1 MHAAVLRYFE
11 AVAEEGSIRRAS
23 ERLHISPSAVD
34 RQILKLEGYFG
45 TPLFERRPNGMRLTD
60 AGRLVL
66 RHSRDTLHDFAR
78 LRGDI
83 DNLRGV
89 VSGQVTI
96 TTLDS
101 LTVHFLPEAM
111 ARFVAA
117 HPAVQIRVVALD
129 PVETMHSVAQGH
141 ADLGLTFSP
150 ARRRGVSLL
159 ADVPSPMCAIMAPDH
174 ELAARSSLT
183 LDECGAFRLLY
194 QDHSGS
200 MQPFF
205 GTEMDAFKS
214 AHQPLVVSN
223 TLAVLKRLLL
233 AGRRHRVLHPPG
245 IHRGAGRR
253 AAGRRSARRRAAVDP
268 ATVPDRPLRPPA
280 DGGRRRHGGA
290 SAASADA
297 VRQQRRAWRRRM
309 TRTLEGDRLQGAP
322 PPPVVGERGGARGPH
337 SRRRPSAGGAGTPA
351 PPRATLA

>member
-60 AGRLVL
+60 AGQLVL

-78 LRGDI
+78 LRGDV

-117 HPAVQIRVVALD
+117 HPAVQIRVVAMD
-129 PVETMHSVAQGH
+129 PVETMHSVAQGQ

-174 ELAARSSLT
+174 ELATRKSVT
-183 LDECGAFRLLY
+183 LDECGACRLLY

-205 GTEMDAFKS
+205 GAEMDAFKS
-214 AHQPLVVSN
+214 AHQPVVVSN

-233 AGRRHRVLHPPG
+233 RGLGIAFYTRLGFTEELASGRLV
-245 IHRGAGRR
+245 
-253 AAGRRSARRRAAVDP
+253 AVP
-268 ATVPDRPLRPPA
+268 
-280 DGGRRRHGGA
+280 
-290 SAASADA
+290 
-297 VRQQRRAWRRRM
+297 
-309 TRTLEGDRLQGAP
+309 LEGDRLSTLRLCLIGPSDRLPTVAAQAMAEHLRRALAEFGNGVAPGSGA
-322 PPPVVGERGGARGPH
+322 
-337 SRRRPSAGGAGTPA
+337 
-351 PPRATLA
+351 

>member
-34 RQILKLEGYFG
+34 RQILKLEDYFG

-60 AGRLVL
+60 AGQLVL

-111 ARFVAA
+111 TRFVAA
-117 HPAVQIRVVALD
+117 HPAVQIRVVAMD

-159 ADVPSPMCAIMAPDH
+159 TDVPSPMCAIMTPDH
-174 ELAARSSLT
+174 ELASRTSVT
-183 LDECGAFRLLY
+183 LDECGACRLLY

-205 GTEMDAFKS
+205 GAEMDAFKS
-214 AHQPLVVSN
+214 AHQPVVVSN

-233 AGRRHRVLHPPG
+233 RGTGVAFYTRLGFTEELASGRLV
-245 IHRGAGRR
+245 
-253 AAGRRSARRRAAVDP
+253 AVPLEDERLSTLRLCLIGP
-268 ATVPDRPLRPPA
+268 SDRLPTVA
-280 DGGRRRHGGA
+280 
-290 SAASADA
+290 ADA
-297 VRQQRRAWRRRM
+297 MAEHLRQALAQF
-309 TRTLEGDRLQGAP
+309 GNGVD
-322 PPPVVGERGGARGPH
+322 GERGQ
-337 SRRRPSAGGAGTPA
+337 
-351 PPRATLA
+351 

>member
-34 RQILKLEGYFG
+34 RQILKLEDYFG

-60 AGRLVL
+60 AGQLVL

-117 HPAVQIRVVALD
+117 HPAVQIRVVAMD

-183 LDECGAFRLLY
+183 LDECGACRLLY

-205 GTEMDAFKS
+205 GAEMDAFKS

-233 AGRRHRVLHPPG
+233 RGVGIAFYTRLGFTEELASGRLV
-245 IHRGAGRR
+245 
-253 AAGRRSARRRAAVDP
+253 AV
-268 ATVPDRPLRPPA
+268 PLEDERL
-280 DGGRRRHGGA
+280 
-290 SAASADA
+290 S
-297 VRQQRRAWRRRM
+297 
-309 TRTLEGDRLQGAP
+309 TLRLCLIAPSDRLPTVAAQAMAEHLRQALARFGSGLD
-322 PPPVVGERGGARGPH
+322 GERGR
-337 SRRRPSAGGAGTPA
+337 
-351 PPRATLA
+351 

>member
-34 RQILKLEGYFG
+34 RQILKLEDYFG

-60 AGRLVL
+60 AGQLVL

-117 HPAVQIRVVALD
+117 HPGVQIRVVAMD

-174 ELAARSSLT
+174 ELATRSSVT
-183 LDECGAFRLLY
+183 LDECGACRLLY

-205 GTEMDAFKS
+205 GAEMDAFKS
-214 AHQPLVVSN
+214 VHQPVVVSN

-233 AGRRHRVLHPPG
+233 
-245 IHRGAGRR
+245 RGVGVAFYTRLGFTEEL
-253 AAGRRSARRRAAVDP
+253 A
-268 ATVPDRPLRPPA
+268 
-280 DGGRRRHGGA
+280 GGRLVAVPLEDERLSTLRLCLIA
-290 SAASADA
+290 PSDRLPTVAADA
-297 VRQQRRAWRRRM
+297 MAEHLRQALAQF
-309 TRTLEGDRLQGAP
+309 GNGVD
-322 PPPVVGERGGARGPH
+322 GERGQ
-337 SRRRPSAGGAGTPA
+337 
-351 PPRATLA
+351 

>member
-34 RQILKLEGYFG
+34 RQILKLEDYFG

-60 AGRLVL
+60 AGQLVL

-174 ELAARSSLT
+174 ELAARSSVT

-205 GTEMDAFKS
+205 GAEMDAFKS

-233 AGRRHRVLHPPG
+233 RGVGVAFYTRLGFTEELAG
-245 IHRGAGRR
+245 GRLVAVPLEDER
-253 AAGRRSARRRAAVDP
+253 LSTLRLCLIAPSDRLPTVAAGAMAEHLRQALAEFGIGPDP
-268 ATVPDRPLRPPA
+268 
-280 DGGRRRHGGA
+280 GSGA
-290 SAASADA
+290 
-297 VRQQRRAWRRRM
+297 
-309 TRTLEGDRLQGAP
+309 
-322 PPPVVGERGGARGPH
+322 
-337 SRRRPSAGGAGTPA
+337 
-351 PPRATLA
+351 

>member
-34 RQILKLEGYFG
+34 RQILKLEDYFG
-45 TPLFERRPNGMRLTD
+45 TPLFERHPNGMRLTD

-174 ELAARSSLT
+174 ELAARSSVT

-205 GTEMDAFKS
+205 GAEMDAFKS

-233 AGRRHRVLHPPG
+233 
-245 IHRGAGRR
+245 RGAGIAFYTRLGFTEELASGR
-253 AAGRRSARRRAAVDP
+253 LVAVPLEDERLSTLRLCLIAPSDRLPTVAAGAMAEH
-268 ATVPDRPLRPPA
+268 LRQA
-280 DGGRRRHGGA
+280 LAEFGIGA
-290 SAASADA
+290 EPGS
-297 VRQQRRAWRRRM
+297 
-309 TRTLEGDRLQGAP
+309 GA
-322 PPPVVGERGGARGPH
+322 
-337 SRRRPSAGGAGTPA
+337 
-351 PPRATLA
+351 

>member
-34 RQILKLEGYFG
+34 RQILKIEDYFG

-111 ARFVAA
+111 ARFVAT

-174 ELAARSSLT
+174 ELAARSSVT

-205 GTEMDAFKS
+205 GAEMDAFKS

-233 AGRRHRVLHPPG
+233 RGVGIAFYTRLGFTEELAGGRLIAVPLEDERLSTLRLCLIASSDRLPTVAAQAMAEHL
-245 IHRGAGRR
+245 RR
-253 AAGRRSARRRAAVDP
+253 ALAQFGSSVEP
-268 ATVPDRPLRPPA
+268 G
-280 DGGRRRHGGA
+280 DGA
-290 SAASADA
+290 
-297 VRQQRRAWRRRM
+297 
-309 TRTLEGDRLQGAP
+309 
-322 PPPVVGERGGARGPH
+322 
-337 SRRRPSAGGAGTPA
+337 
-351 PPRATLA
+351 

>member
-34 RQILKLEGYFG
+34 RQILKLEDHFG

-60 AGRLVL
+60 AGQLVL

-174 ELAARSSLT
+174 ELAARSSVT

-205 GTEMDAFKS
+205 GAEMDAFKS

-233 AGRRHRVLHPPG
+233 
-245 IHRGAGRR
+245 RGAGIAFYTRLGFTEELASGRLVAVPLEDERLSTLRLCLIAPSDRLPTVAAGAMAEHLRR
-253 AAGRRSARRRAAVDP
+253 ALAQFGSGLD
-268 ATVPDRPLRPPA
+268 
-280 DGGRRRHGGA
+280 
-290 SAASADA
+290 
-297 VRQQRRAWRRRM
+297 
-309 TRTLEGDRLQGAP
+309 
-322 PPPVVGERGGARGPH
+322 GERGQ
-337 SRRRPSAGGAGTPA
+337 
-351 PPRATLA
+351 

>member
-34 RQILKLEGYFG
+34 RQILKLEDLFG

-60 AGRLVL
+60 AGQLVL
-66 RHSRDTLHDFAR
+66 RHSRETLHDFAR

-89 VSGQVTI
+89 VSGEVTI

-101 LTVHFLPEAM
+101 LTVHFLPETV
-111 ARFVAA
+111 ARFIAL
-117 HPAVQIRVVALD
+117 HPAVQVRVMASD

-150 ARRRGVSLL
+150 TRRRGITVLE
-159 ADVPSPMCAIMAPDH
+159 DMPCPMCAIMSPDH
-174 ELAARSSLT
+174 ALAARASVT
-183 LDECGAFRLLY
+183 LDECSAYPLMY
-194 QDHSGS
+194 QDHSAS

-205 GTEMDAFKS
+205 GEEMDAFKR
-214 AHQPLVVSN
+214 AHKPVAISN

-233 AGRRHRVLHPPG
+233 RGLGIAFYTRLGFAEELRNGSLVAVPLEEGRLSALRLCLIGPSERMPTVAARAMAGHLQQALAHFTSG
-245 IHRGAGRR
+245 L
-253 AAGRRSARRRAAVDP
+253 
-268 ATVPDRPLRPPA
+268 DR
-280 DGGRRRHGGA
+280 
-290 SAASADA
+290 
-297 VRQQRRAWRRRM
+297 
-309 TRTLEGDRLQGAP
+309 DR
-322 PPPVVGERGGARGPH
+322 ER
-337 SRRRPSAGGAGTPA
+337 
-351 PPRATLA
+351 

>member
-34 RQILKLEGYFG
+34 RQILKLEDYFG

-60 AGRLVL
+60 AGQLVL

-101 LTVHFLPEAM
+101 LTVHFLPETM

-117 HPAVQIRVVALD
+117 HPAVQIRVVAMD
-129 PVETMHSVAQGH
+129 PVETMHSVAQGQ

-159 ADVPSPMCAIMAPDH
+159 ADVASPMCAIMAPDH
-174 ELAARSSLT
+174 ELATRKSVT
-183 LDECGAFRLLY
+183 LDECGACRLLY

-205 GTEMDAFKS
+205 GAEMDAFKS
-214 AHQPLVVSN
+214 AHQPVVISN

-233 AGRRHRVLHPPG
+233 RGLG
-245 IHRGAGRR
+245 IAFYTRLGFTEELA
-253 AAGRRSARRRAAVDP
+253 
-268 ATVPDRPLRPPA
+268 
-280 DGGRRRHGGA
+280 GGRLV
-290 SAASADA
+290 A
-297 VRQQRRAWRRRM
+297 VP
-309 TRTLEGDRLQGAP
+309 LEGDRLSTLRLCLIGPSDRLPTVAADAMAEHLRQALAQFGSGLD
-322 PPPVVGERGGARGPH
+322 GERGQ
-337 SRRRPSAGGAGTPA
+337 
-351 PPRATLA
+351 

>member
-23 ERLHISPSAVD
+23 ARLHISPSAVD
-34 RQILKLEGYFG
+34 RQILKLEDFFG

-60 AGRLVL
+60 AGQLVL
-66 RHSRDTLHDFAR
+66 RHSRETLHDFAR

-174 ELAARSSLT
+174 ELAARSSVT

-205 GTEMDAFKS
+205 GAEMDAFKS

-233 AGRRHRVLHPPG
+233 
-245 IHRGAGRR
+245 RGAGIAFYTRLGFTEELASGRLVAVPLEDERLSTLRLCLIAPSDRLPTVAAGAMAEHLRR
-253 AAGRRSARRRAAVDP
+253 ALARFGSGLD
-268 ATVPDRPLRPPA
+268 
-280 DGGRRRHGGA
+280 
-290 SAASADA
+290 
-297 VRQQRRAWRRRM
+297 
-309 TRTLEGDRLQGAP
+309 
-322 PPPVVGERGGARGPH
+322 GEREQ
-337 SRRRPSAGGAGTPA
+337 
-351 PPRATLA
+351 

>member
-34 RQILKLEGYFG
+34 RQILKLEDYFG

-60 AGRLVL
+60 AGQLVL

-89 VSGQVTI
+89 VSGKVTI

-205 GTEMDAFKS
+205 GAEMDAFKS

-233 AGRRHRVLHPPG
+233 
-245 IHRGAGRR
+245 RGAGIAFYTRLGFTEELAGGRLVAVPLEDERLSALRLCLIAPSDRLPTVAAGAMAEHLRR
-253 AAGRRSARRRAAVDP
+253 ALAEFGVGADP
-268 ATVPDRPLRPPA
+268 
-280 DGGRRRHGGA
+280 GSGA
-290 SAASADA
+290 
-297 VRQQRRAWRRRM
+297 
-309 TRTLEGDRLQGAP
+309 
-322 PPPVVGERGGARGPH
+322 
-337 SRRRPSAGGAGTPA
+337 
-351 PPRATLA
+351 

>member
-34 RQILKLEGYFG
+34 RQILKLEDYFG

-60 AGRLVL
+60 AGQLVL

-111 ARFVAA
+111 ARFVAV

-159 ADVPSPMCAIMAPDH
+159 ADVPSPMCAIMTPDH

-205 GTEMDAFKS
+205 GAEMDAFKS

-233 AGRRHRVLHPPG
+233 RGVGVAFYTRLGFTEELASGRLV
-245 IHRGAGRR
+245 
-253 AAGRRSARRRAAVDP
+253 AV
-268 ATVPDRPLRPPA
+268 PLEDERL
-280 DGGRRRHGGA
+280 
-290 SAASADA
+290 S
-297 VRQQRRAWRRRM
+297 
-309 TRTLEGDRLQGAP
+309 TLRLCLIAPSDRLPTVAAQAMAEHLQRALAQFGSGFD
-322 PPPVVGERGGARGPH
+322 GEHGQ
-337 SRRRPSAGGAGTPA
+337 
-351 PPRATLA
+351 

>member
-34 RQILKLEGYFG
+34 RQILKLEDYFD
-45 TPLFERRPNGMRLTD
+45 TPLFERHPNGMRLTD

-66 RHSRDTLHDFAR
+66 RHSRNTLHDFAR

-83 DNLRGV
+83 DSLRGI

-101 LTVHFLPEAM
+101 LTVHFLPEAL

-129 PVETMHSVAQGH
+129 PVGTMQSVAQGH

-159 ADVPSPMCAIMAPDH
+159 ADVPSPMCAIMTADH
-174 ELAARSSLT
+174 ELATRSTVT
-183 LDECGAFRLLY
+183 LDDCGAFRLLY
-194 QDHSGS
+194 QDHSAS

-205 GTEMDAFKS
+205 GAEMDAFKS

-233 AGRRHRVLHPPG
+233 
-245 IHRGAGRR
+245 RGAGIAFYTRLGFTEEL
-253 AAGRRSARRRAAVDP
+253 A
-268 ATVPDRPLRPPA
+268 
-280 DGGRRRHGGA
+280 GGRLV
-290 SAASADA
+290 A
-297 VRQQRRAWRRRM
+297 VP
-309 TRTLEGDRLQGAP
+309 LEGERLSTLRLCLIAPSDRLPTVAARAMAEHLRQALAEFGNGLGSGSGA
-322 PPPVVGERGGARGPH
+322 
-337 SRRRPSAGGAGTPA
+337 
-351 PPRATLA
+351 

>member
-60 AGRLVL
+60 AGQLVL

-83 DNLRGV
+83 DNLRGI

-117 HPAVQIRVVALD
+117 HPAVQIRVVAMD

-174 ELAARSSLT
+174 ELATRSSLT

-205 GTEMDAFKS
+205 GAEMDAFKS

-233 AGRRHRVLHPPG
+233 RGVGIAFYTRLGFTEELAG
-245 IHRGAGRR
+245 GRLVAVPLEDER
-253 AAGRRSARRRAAVDP
+253 LSNLRLCLIAPSDRLPTVAAGAMAEH
-268 ATVPDRPLRPPA
+268 LRQA
-280 DGGRRRHGGA
+280 LAEFGSGLD
-290 SAASADA
+290 
-297 VRQQRRAWRRRM
+297 
-309 TRTLEGDRLQGAP
+309 
-322 PPPVVGERGGARGPH
+322 GERGR
-337 SRRRPSAGGAGTPA
+337 
-351 PPRATLA
+351 